1 MAKPAL
7 LTVDDDLDVLRS
19 VERDLRKKY
28 GSEYRILRASSG
40 PEALDT
46 LRQLHLRNDP
56 VALLLADQRMPA
68 MNGVEFL
75 AEAMRVFPDARRV
88 LLTAYADTGA
98 AIAAINTVRL
108 DHYLMKPWD
117 PPEQNLYPV
126 LDDLLEDW
134 RANFHPPFEGIRVIG
149 HRWSPRAHALRD
161 FLGRNQLPFQWL
173 DAEAASDEA
182 GRLLQALGDTPLPA
196 VVFPDGTKFG
206 NPSPEEVAEKAG
218 LKTRA
223 ETSFYDLA
231 IVGAGPAGLAA
242 GVYGASEGLKT
253 LLLDREAPG
262 GQAGMSSRI
271 ENYLGFPAG
280 LTGADLARRAAA
292 QAKRFGVEVL
302 APQEAVRLRVEGP
315 YRILT
320 LRDGTEVSSHAVLLA
335 TGLAWRKLDA
345 PGIERLTGAGVY
357 YGAAMTEALTCQD
370 QEVLIV
376 GGANSAGQAA
386 VFFANYAKRVRM
398 VVRAQSLVASMS
410 QYLIEQIAE
419 IRNITVETEAE
430 VVEALG
436 TDHLEGVRIRNRASG
451 ESRTEPATAL
461 FIFIGAAPCTQW
473 LDGVVPLDERG
484 FVRTGPDLPRGN
496 GRVKGWT
503 LEREPF
509 LLETAVPGVF
519 AAGDTRHGS
528 VKRVASSVG
537 EGSICVQMVHQYLS
551 DVR

>member
-398 VVRAQSLVASMS
+398 VVRAQSLAESMS

-496 GRVKGWT
+496 GRVKGWM